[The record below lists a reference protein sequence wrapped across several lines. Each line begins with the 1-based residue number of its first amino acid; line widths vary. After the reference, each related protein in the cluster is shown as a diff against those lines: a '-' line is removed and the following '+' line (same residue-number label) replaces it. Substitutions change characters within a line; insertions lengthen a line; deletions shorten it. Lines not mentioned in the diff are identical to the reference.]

1 MNVID
6 TRISKTSHRELA
18 AGTLKQATRDL
29 RRFHGATTGVERE
42 LYHDA
47 YSWVVSNDCGWPFSF
62 LNVCQLLE
70 HEPND
75 LREELL
81 SDLSLGTFGQLIRR
95 WCRALR
101 RLSNSITERATTDSS
116 LGAPLIEAWVDETE
130 RRTWFLSESKRGRH

>member
-6 TRISKTSHRELA
+6 TRISETSHRELA
-18 AGTLKQATRDL
+18 AGTLTQATRDL

-47 YSWVVSNDCGWPFSF
+47 YSWVMSDDCGWPFSF
-62 LNVCQLLE
+62 LNVCQLLK

-81 SDLSLGTFGQLIRR
+81 VDLSLGTFSQLIRR

-101 RLSNSITERATTDSS
+101 RLSNSITEHPATDPS
-116 LGAPLIEAWVDETE
+116 LSAPHP
-130 RRTWFLSESKRGRH
+130 SELVQTQH